1 MKLSQFKFKLPE
13 ELIAKYP
20 SPLRDDCRM
29 MVLHR
34 TTGDIE
40 HKQFND
46 ILDYYNEKDL
56 FVFNDTKVF
65 PARLYGNKEKTGAR
79 IEVFLLRELNRDLRF
94 WDVLVDPARKIR
106 IGNKLYFGED
116 NSIVAVIVLS
126 AVLAAGGVVAFSANK
141 KSAERY
147 SVEKRAKRLKQIAHD
162 LVVSDAYK
170 DLKRD
175 EAARAARTKASS
187 LDASQKVIS
196 LIWKFCY
203 FLVVAIET
211 FALAVGTDFFGFSL
225 QMWYAFIPAAV
236 FVVCQLVH
244 CAKESRRCYFDLA
257 AKIL

>member
-1 MKLSQFKFKLPE
+1 MGAETFLEDYKREVDRYVDE
-13 ELIAKYP
+13 ELGGGYASGSKRTLSLLKAGVVIFALTLLVPIVIA
-20 SPLRDDCRM
+20 
-29 MVLHR
+29 
-34 TTGDIE
+34 
-40 HKQFND
+40 F
-46 ILDYYNEKDL
+46 
-56 FVFNDTKVF
+56 FV
-65 PARLYGNKEKTGAR
+65 RGGL
-79 IEVFLLRELNRDLRF
+79 F
-94 WDVLVDPARKIR
+94 WDS
-106 IGNKLYFGED
+106 
-116 NSIVAVIVLS
+116 SIVVVLVLS

-162 LVVSDAYK
+162 LAVSDAYK

>member
-1 MKLSQFKFKLPE
+1 MGAEAFLKDYKREVDRYVDE
-13 ELIAKYP
+13 ELGGGYASGPKRTLSLLKAGVVILALTLLVPLVIA
-20 SPLRDDCRM
+20 
-29 MVLHR
+29 
-34 TTGDIE
+34 
-40 HKQFND
+40 F
-46 ILDYYNEKDL
+46 
-56 FVFNDTKVF
+56 FV
-65 PARLYGNKEKTGAR
+65 RGGL
-79 IEVFLLRELNRDLRF
+79 F
-94 WDVLVDPARKIR
+94 WDS
-106 IGNKLYFGED
+106 
-116 NSIVAVIVLS
+116 SIVAVIVLS
-126 AVLAAGGVVAFSANK
+126 AVLATGGVVAFSANK

-147 SVEKRAKRLKQIAHD
+147 SVETRAKRLKQIAHD

>member
-1 MKLSQFKFKLPE
+1 MGAEAFLKDYKREVDRYVDE
-13 ELIAKYP
+13 ELGGGYASGPKRTLSLLKAGVVILALTLLVPLVIAFFV
-20 SPLRDDCRM
+20 R
-29 MVLHR
+29 
-34 TTGDIE
+34 GG
-40 HKQFND
+40 
-46 ILDYYNEKDL
+46 L
-56 FVFNDTKVF
+56 F
-65 PARLYGNKEKTGAR
+65 
-79 IEVFLLRELNRDLRF
+79 
-94 WDVLVDPARKIR
+94 W
-106 IGNKLYFGED
+106 D

-126 AVLAAGGVVAFSANK
+126 AVLATGGVVAFSANK

>member
-1 MKLSQFKFKLPE
+1 MGAETFLEDYKREVDRYVDE
-13 ELIAKYP
+13 ELGGGYASGSKRTLSLLKACVVIFALTLLVPIVIA
-20 SPLRDDCRM
+20 
-29 MVLHR
+29 
-34 TTGDIE
+34 
-40 HKQFND
+40 F
-46 ILDYYNEKDL
+46 
-56 FVFNDTKVF
+56 FV
-65 PARLYGNKEKTGAR
+65 RGGL
-79 IEVFLLRELNRDLRF
+79 F
-94 WDVLVDPARKIR
+94 WDS
-106 IGNKLYFGED
+106 
-116 NSIVAVIVLS
+116 SIVVVLVLS

>member
-1 MKLSQFKFKLPE
+1 MGAETFLEDYKREVDRYVDE
-13 ELIAKYP
+13 ELGGGYASGPKRTLSLLKAGVVILALTLLV
-20 SPLRDDCRM
+20 PL
-29 MVLHR
+29 V
-34 TTGDIE
+34 IV
-40 HKQFND
+40 F
-46 ILDYYNEKDL
+46 
-56 FVFNDTKVF
+56 FV
-65 PARLYGNKEKTGAR
+65 RGGL
-79 IEVFLLRELNRDLRF
+79 F
-94 WDVLVDPARKIR
+94 WDS
-106 IGNKLYFGED
+106 
-116 NSIVAVIVLS
+116 SIVAVIVLS
-126 AVLAAGGVVAFSANK
+126 AVLATGGVVAFSANK

>member
-1 MKLSQFKFKLPE
+1 MGAEAFLADYKREVDRYVDE
-13 ELIAKYP
+13 ELGGGYASGSKRTLSLLKAGVVIFALTLLVPLVIAFFV
-20 SPLRDDCRM
+20 R
-29 MVLHR
+29 
-34 TTGDIE
+34 GG
-40 HKQFND
+40 
-46 ILDYYNEKDL
+46 L
-56 FVFNDTKVF
+56 F
-65 PARLYGNKEKTGAR
+65 
-79 IEVFLLRELNRDLRF
+79 
-94 WDVLVDPARKIR
+94 W
-106 IGNKLYFGED
+106 D

-126 AVLAAGGVVAFSANK
+126 AVLATGGVVAFSANK

-147 SVEKRAKRLKQIAHD
+147 SVEKRAKRLKQIAHN

-175 EAARAARTKASS
+175 EAARAARAKASS
-187 LDASQKVIS
+187 LDGSQKVIS

-244 CAKESRRCYFDLA
+244 CAKESWRCYFDLA

>member
-1 MKLSQFKFKLPE
+1 MGAEAFLEDYKREVDRYVDE
-13 ELIAKYP
+13 ELGGGYASGSKRTLSLLKAGVVIFALTLLVPIVIA
-20 SPLRDDCRM
+20 
-29 MVLHR
+29 
-34 TTGDIE
+34 
-40 HKQFND
+40 F
-46 ILDYYNEKDL
+46 
-56 FVFNDTKVF
+56 FV
-65 PARLYGNKEKTGAR
+65 RGGL
-79 IEVFLLRELNRDLRF
+79 F
-94 WDVLVDPARKIR
+94 WDS
-106 IGNKLYFGED
+106 
-116 NSIVAVIVLS
+116 SIVVVLVLS

>member
-1 MKLSQFKFKLPE
+1 MGAEAFLEDYKREVDRYVDE
-13 ELIAKYP
+13 ELGGGYASGSKRTLSLLKAGVVILALTLLVPLVIAFFV
-20 SPLRDDCRM
+20 R
-29 MVLHR
+29 
-34 TTGDIE
+34 GG
-40 HKQFND
+40 
-46 ILDYYNEKDL
+46 L
-56 FVFNDTKVF
+56 F
-65 PARLYGNKEKTGAR
+65 
-79 IEVFLLRELNRDLRF
+79 
-94 WDVLVDPARKIR
+94 W
-106 IGNKLYFGED
+106 D

>member
-1 MKLSQFKFKLPE
+1 MGAETFLEDYKREVDRYVDE
-13 ELIAKYP
+13 ELGGGYASGSKRTLSLLKAGVVIFALTLLVPIVIA
-20 SPLRDDCRM
+20 
-29 MVLHR
+29 
-34 TTGDIE
+34 
-40 HKQFND
+40 F
-46 ILDYYNEKDL
+46 
-56 FVFNDTKVF
+56 FV
-65 PARLYGNKEKTGAR
+65 RG
-79 IEVFLLRELNRDLRF
+79 ELF
-94 WDVLVDPARKIR
+94 WDS
-106 IGNKLYFGED
+106 
-116 NSIVAVIVLS
+116 SIVVVLVLS

>member
-1 MKLSQFKFKLPE
+1 MGAETFLEDYKREVDRYVDE
-13 ELIAKYP
+13 ELGGGYASGPKRTLSLLKAGVVILALTLLVPLVIA
-20 SPLRDDCRM
+20 
-29 MVLHR
+29 
-34 TTGDIE
+34 
-40 HKQFND
+40 F
-46 ILDYYNEKDL
+46 
-56 FVFNDTKVF
+56 FV
-65 PARLYGNKEKTGAR
+65 RGGL
-79 IEVFLLRELNRDLRF
+79 F
-94 WDVLVDPARKIR
+94 WDS
-106 IGNKLYFGED
+106 
-116 NSIVAVIVLS
+116 SIVAVIVLS
-126 AVLAAGGVVAFSANK
+126 AVLATGGVVAFSANK

-257 AKIL
+257 AKILQPADSRLR

>member
-1 MKLSQFKFKLPE
+1 MGAETFLEDYTREVDRYVDE
-13 ELIAKYP
+13 ELGGGYASGPKRTLSLLKAGVVILALTLLVPLVIA
-20 SPLRDDCRM
+20 
-29 MVLHR
+29 
-34 TTGDIE
+34 
-40 HKQFND
+40 F
-46 ILDYYNEKDL
+46 
-56 FVFNDTKVF
+56 FV
-65 PARLYGNKEKTGAR
+65 RGGL
-79 IEVFLLRELNRDLRF
+79 F
-94 WDVLVDPARKIR
+94 WDS
-106 IGNKLYFGED
+106 
-116 NSIVAVIVLS
+116 SIVAVIVLS
-126 AVLAAGGVVAFSANK
+126 AVLATGGVVAFSANK

>member
-1 MKLSQFKFKLPE
+1 MGAEAFLEDYKREVDRYVDE
-13 ELIAKYP
+13 ELGGGYASGSKRTLSLLKAGVVILALTLLVPLVIAFFV
-20 SPLRDDCRM
+20 R
-29 MVLHR
+29 
-34 TTGDIE
+34 GG
-40 HKQFND
+40 
-46 ILDYYNEKDL
+46 L
-56 FVFNDTKVF
+56 F
-65 PARLYGNKEKTGAR
+65 
-79 IEVFLLRELNRDLRF
+79 
-94 WDVLVDPARKIR
+94 W
-106 IGNKLYFGED
+106 D

-203 FLVVAIET
+203 FLVVADFINWAKIWCMKGRLPYLQYLLQNDVHGPVVLRANMTPRNFPEWYET
-211 FALAVGTDFFGFSL
+211 FGANEKDAMYLPEDKRISI
-225 QMWYAFIPAAV
+225 W
-236 FVVCQLVH
+236 
-244 CAKESRRCYFDLA
+244 
-257 AKIL
+257 

>member
-1 MKLSQFKFKLPE
+1 MGAETFLEDYKREVDRYVDE
-13 ELIAKYP
+13 ELGGGYASGSKRTLSLLKAGVVIFALTLLVPIVIA
-20 SPLRDDCRM
+20 
-29 MVLHR
+29 
-34 TTGDIE
+34 
-40 HKQFND
+40 F
-46 ILDYYNEKDL
+46 
-56 FVFNDTKVF
+56 FV
-65 PARLYGNKEKTGAR
+65 RGGL
-79 IEVFLLRELNRDLRF
+79 F
-94 WDVLVDPARKIR
+94 WDS
-106 IGNKLYFGED
+106 
-116 NSIVAVIVLS
+116 SIVVVLVLS

>member
-1 MKLSQFKFKLPE
+1 MGAEAFLKDYKREVDRYVDE
-13 ELIAKYP
+13 ELGGGYASGPKRTLSLLKAGVVILALTLLVPLVIA
-20 SPLRDDCRM
+20 
-29 MVLHR
+29 
-34 TTGDIE
+34 
-40 HKQFND
+40 F
-46 ILDYYNEKDL
+46 
-56 FVFNDTKVF
+56 FV
-65 PARLYGNKEKTGAR
+65 RGGL
-79 IEVFLLRELNRDLRF
+79 F
-94 WDVLVDPARKIR
+94 WDS
-106 IGNKLYFGED
+106 
-116 NSIVAVIVLS
+116 SIVAVIVLS
-126 AVLAAGGVVAFSANK
+126 AVLATGGVVAFSANK

>member
-1 MKLSQFKFKLPE
+1 MGAETFLEDYKREVDRYVDE
-13 ELIAKYP
+13 ELGGGYASGSKRTISLLKAGVVIFALTLLVPIVIA
-20 SPLRDDCRM
+20 
-29 MVLHR
+29 
-34 TTGDIE
+34 
-40 HKQFND
+40 F
-46 ILDYYNEKDL
+46 
-56 FVFNDTKVF
+56 FV
-65 PARLYGNKEKTGAR
+65 RGGL
-79 IEVFLLRELNRDLRF
+79 F
-94 WDVLVDPARKIR
+94 WDS
-106 IGNKLYFGED
+106 
-116 NSIVAVIVLS
+116 SIVVVLVLS

>member
-1 MKLSQFKFKLPE
+1 MGAEAFLEDYKREVDRYVDE
-13 ELIAKYP
+13 ELGGGYASGSKRTLSLLKAGVVIFALTLLVPIVIA
-20 SPLRDDCRM
+20 
-29 MVLHR
+29 
-34 TTGDIE
+34 
-40 HKQFND
+40 F
-46 ILDYYNEKDL
+46 
-56 FVFNDTKVF
+56 FV
-65 PARLYGNKEKTGAR
+65 RGGL
-79 IEVFLLRELNRDLRF
+79 F
-94 WDVLVDPARKIR
+94 WDS
-106 IGNKLYFGED
+106 
-116 NSIVAVIVLS
+116 SIVVVIVLS
-126 AVLAAGGVVAFSANK
+126 AVLATGGVVAFSANK

>member
-1 MKLSQFKFKLPE
+1 MGAETFLEDYKREVDRYVDE
-13 ELIAKYP
+13 ELSGGYASGSKRTLSLLKAGVVIFALTLLVPIVIA
-20 SPLRDDCRM
+20 
-29 MVLHR
+29 
-34 TTGDIE
+34 
-40 HKQFND
+40 F
-46 ILDYYNEKDL
+46 
-56 FVFNDTKVF
+56 FV
-65 PARLYGNKEKTGAR
+65 RGGL
-79 IEVFLLRELNRDLRF
+79 F
-94 WDVLVDPARKIR
+94 WDS
-106 IGNKLYFGED
+106 
-116 NSIVAVIVLS
+116 SIVAVIVLS
-126 AVLAAGGVVAFSANK
+126 AVLATGGVVAFSANK

>member
-1 MKLSQFKFKLPE
+1 MGAEAFLKDYKREVDRYVDE
-13 ELIAKYP
+13 ELGGGYASGPKRTLSLLKAGVVILALTLLVPLVIA
-20 SPLRDDCRM
+20 
-29 MVLHR
+29 
-34 TTGDIE
+34 
-40 HKQFND
+40 F
-46 ILDYYNEKDL
+46 
-56 FVFNDTKVF
+56 FV
-65 PARLYGNKEKTGAR
+65 RGGL
-79 IEVFLLRELNRDLRF
+79 F
-94 WDVLVDPARKIR
+94 WDS
-106 IGNKLYFGED
+106 
-116 NSIVAVIVLS
+116 SIVAVIVLS
-126 AVLAAGGVVAFSANK
+126 AVLATGGVVAFSANK

-225 QMWYAFIPAAV
+225 QMWYAFIPAAA

>member
-1 MKLSQFKFKLPE
+1 MGAEAFLADYKREVDSYVDE
-13 ELIAKYP
+13 ELGGGYASGSKRTLSLLKAGVIIFALTLLVPLVIA
-20 SPLRDDCRM
+20 
-29 MVLHR
+29 
-34 TTGDIE
+34 
-40 HKQFND
+40 F
-46 ILDYYNEKDL
+46 
-56 FVFNDTKVF
+56 FVHGG
-65 PARLYGNKEKTGAR
+65 L
-79 IEVFLLRELNRDLRF
+79 F
-94 WDVLVDPARKIR
+94 WDS
-106 IGNKLYFGED
+106 
-116 NSIVAVIVLS
+116 SIVIVLVLS
-126 AVLAAGGVVAFSANK
+126 AVLAAGGVAFSANK

-175 EAARAARTKASS
+175 EAARAARAKASS

-211 FALAVGTDFFGFSL
+211 FALAIGTDFFGFSL

-244 CAKESRRCYFDLA
+244 CAKESKRCYFDLA

>member
-1 MKLSQFKFKLPE
+1 MGAETFLEDYKREVDRYVDE
-13 ELIAKYP
+13 ELGGGYASGPKRTLSLLKAGVVILALTLLVPLVIA
-20 SPLRDDCRM
+20 
-29 MVLHR
+29 
-34 TTGDIE
+34 
-40 HKQFND
+40 F
-46 ILDYYNEKDL
+46 
-56 FVFNDTKVF
+56 FV
-65 PARLYGNKEKTGAR
+65 RGGL
-79 IEVFLLRELNRDLRF
+79 F
-94 WDVLVDPARKIR
+94 WDS
-106 IGNKLYFGED
+106 
-116 NSIVAVIVLS
+116 SIVAVIVLS
-126 AVLAAGGVVAFSANK
+126 AVLATGGVVAFSANK

>member
-1 MKLSQFKFKLPE
+1 MGAETFLEDYKREVDRYVDE
-13 ELIAKYP
+13 ELGGGYASGSKRTLSLLKAGVVIFALTLLVPIVIA
-20 SPLRDDCRM
+20 
-29 MVLHR
+29 
-34 TTGDIE
+34 
-40 HKQFND
+40 F
-46 ILDYYNEKDL
+46 
-56 FVFNDTKVF
+56 FV
-65 PARLYGNKEKTGAR
+65 RGGL
-79 IEVFLLRELNRDLRF
+79 F
-94 WDVLVDPARKIR
+94 WDS
-106 IGNKLYFGED
+106 
-116 NSIVAVIVLS
+116 SIVVVLVLS

-244 CAKESRRCYFDLA
+244 CAKESKRCYFDLA

>member
-1 MKLSQFKFKLPE
+1 MGAETFLEDYKREVDRYVDE
-13 ELIAKYP
+13 ELGGGYASGPKRTLSLLKAGVVILALTLLVPLVIAFFV
-20 SPLRDDCRM
+20 R
-29 MVLHR
+29 
-34 TTGDIE
+34 GG
-40 HKQFND
+40 
-46 ILDYYNEKDL
+46 L
-56 FVFNDTKVF
+56 F
-65 PARLYGNKEKTGAR
+65 
-79 IEVFLLRELNRDLRF
+79 
-94 WDVLVDPARKIR
+94 W
-106 IGNKLYFGED
+106 D

-126 AVLAAGGVVAFSANK
+126 AVLATGGVVAFSANK

>member
-1 MKLSQFKFKLPE
+1 MGAEAFLEDYKREVDRYVDE
-13 ELIAKYP
+13 ELGGGYASGPQRTLSLLKAGFVIFALTLLVPLVIA
-20 SPLRDDCRM
+20 
-29 MVLHR
+29 
-34 TTGDIE
+34 
-40 HKQFND
+40 F
-46 ILDYYNEKDL
+46 
-56 FVFNDTKVF
+56 FV
-65 PARLYGNKEKTGAR
+65 RGGL
-79 IEVFLLRELNRDLRF
+79 F
-94 WDVLVDPARKIR
+94 WDSGIV
-106 IGNKLYFGED
+106 F
-116 NSIVAVIVLS
+116 VAVLSVL
-126 AVLAAGGVVAFSANK
+126 LAAGGVVAFSANK

-147 SVEKRAKRLKQIAHD
+147 STEKRAKRLKQIAHD

-225 QMWYAFIPAAV
+225 QMWYAFVPAAV

-244 CAKESRRCYFDLA
+244 CTKESKRCYFDLA